1 MTFPAKAGFWAAPVA
16 HREWRSAAQAAVG
29 RHNERTIAMKLWD
42 RITGGGANV
51 VVELD
56 KPMYFPGEVI
66 NARAMIAGNA
76 EMKINSILV
85 TLRGQEEIRY
95 EVPVVESS
103 SAGRDRDGDGF
114 ADAQTYRQKRTEH
127 NSTQTVNAEQRFPGG
142 TLAPGD
148 EHVLEVS
155 LQIPPNAPPTY
166 LGANARHTYKLR
178 VGLDVSWSADP
189 SATVDVVIGTGMP
202 GMSGG
207 FGQQQGQGG
216 FGQQS
221 QGGFGQQSQGGFG
234 QQGQGQWGQGDQQQG
249 QWGGGQQDDGFGGDS
264 GDGWN

>member
-1 MTFPAKAGFWAAPVA
+1 
-16 HREWRSAAQAAVG
+16 
-29 RHNERTIAMKLWD
+29 MKLWD

-95 EVPVVESS
+95 EVPVVEGNTT
-103 SAGRDRDGDGF
+103 GRDRDGDGF
-114 ADAQTYRQKRTEH
+114 ADAQTYQQKRTEH
-127 NSTQTVNAEQRFPGG
+127 SSTQTVNAEQRFPGG

-189 SATVDVVIGTGMP
+189 GATVDVVIGTGMP

-207 FGQQQGQGG
+207 LGQQEQGAFGQQEQGGFGQQQGGFGQQGQGG
-216 FGQQS
+216 FGQQ
-221 QGGFGQQSQGGFG
+221 
-234 QQGQGQWGQGDQQQG
+234 GQWEQGDRQE
-249 QWGGGQQDDGFGGDS
+249 DGFGGDS
-264 GDGWN
+264 DDGWN